1 MLKQQESQPQDGQ
14 NTGDSKAEQQAIKQW
29 FNRTYLTKGE
39 RYLRPVKAYQIFL
52 ELLRVKPNHKLLD
65 VACGL
70 GRLIE
75 ASQEYG
81 CKAYGVDLSDVA
93 IEKARQKFPKAQL
106 QVANA
111 ENLPFNES
119 QFDYVTCL
127 GSLERMLNLEQVLS
141 ELWRVGHEQTQ
152 YCFLVRNSNTFIWQ
166 FFKEK
171 LGMRNKTGHQNA
183 MSLEHWSDTLNQAGY
198 EVISVHH
205 DQYPLQKRKKWFSLG
220 LANVDYKKLIQPK
233 APLHGANEFI
243 FILKKKLVAAQTMEK
258 INAST

>member
-1 MLKQQESQPQDGQ
+1 MSETLNPQKRHPQKRHPQD
-14 NTGDSKAEQQAIKQW
+14 SKTEQQVIKQW
-29 FNRTYLTKGE
+29 FDRTYLTKGE

-52 ELLRVKPNHKLLD
+52 ELLHVKPNHKLLD

-75 ASQEYG
+75 ASQAYG

-93 IEKARQKFPKAQL
+93 IEKATQKFPKAQL

-111 ENLPFNES
+111 ENLPFTES

-183 MSLEHWSDTLNQAGY
+183 MSLEQWSNTLNHAGY
-198 EVISVHH
+198 EVTSVHH
-205 DQYPLQKRKKWFSLG
+205 DQYPLQKRKKWLSLG
-220 LANVDYKKLIQPK
+220 TAHIDYKKLITPK
-233 APLHGANEFI
+233 TALSKANEFI
-243 FILKKKLVAAQTMEK
+243 FILKKKPVSVEIVDK
-258 INAST
+258 D